1 MKDDQPFTMKD
12 LLDLLTAR
20 ELESGEDS
28 LRLALLNFNGLA
40 GIYLIQNAYEQTRPT
55 VENNNEQENY
65 LQLAVTTYEKVV
77 DISRM
82 YQVDFHVD
90 SFQLAHTYYN
100 LSYALTFSD
109 PQLTSRWTSDGG
121 RKEFDQIKQ
130 RYQTQSIEEM
140 NETWK
145 KYNEKLLPGKEFERE
160 SNGLL
165 ADLSDA
171 IKSIENEQIDL
182 SYYLNRDQQLPFS
195 NWNGFLYHLTGQF
208 DQLKRIRETLLLG
221 VENLERQ
228 PTDEQTAQMAAC
240 AKCGFDNDA
249 SNENSCLFCEIEP
262 SFKSYHCR

>member
-40 GIYLIQNAYEQTRPT
+40 SIYLIEHEFEQTRPT
-55 VENNNEQENY
+55 VENNNHPSNY
-65 LQLAVTTYEKVV
+65 LQLAVSTYEKVV

-90 SFQLAHTYYN
+90 SFQLAHAYYN
-100 LSYALTFSD
+100 LSYALTLPD
-109 PQLTSRWTSDGG
+109 LQVTSRCTSDTA
-121 RKEFDQIKQ
+121 RKEFEQIKQ
-130 RYQTQSIEEM
+130 RYQIQSIEEM
-140 NETWK
+140 NQTWK
-145 KYNEKLLPGKEFERE
+145 KYNEKLLVKKDFERE
-160 SNGLL
+160 SKELL
-165 ADLSDA
+165 DDLSNS

-182 SYYLNRDQQLPFS
+182 SYYLNREQQLPFT

-208 DQLKRIRETLLLG
+208 DHLKRTREMLLLG

-228 PTDEQTAQMAAC
+228 PSDEQTAQMAAC

-262 SFKSYHCR
+262 TFKSYHCR